1 MAGDRETVSISNMST
16 SDRAAEGSIKLDHR
30 DSIRRPSA
38 KSPHKSPK
46 YGLDCWGDADKPF
59 ANITNENN
67 ATAKSIALT
76 VWIQQLIKDPKNNYM
91 FRFITFYNEH
101 WYFSFTDNTNRFI
114 FVFQTLSLIESNLLT
129 GR

>member
-76 VWIQQLIKDPKNNYM
+76 VWILQLIKDV
-91 FRFITFYNEH
+91 I
-101 WYFSFTDNTNRFI
+101 S
-114 FVFQTLSLIESNLLT
+114 
-129 GR
+129 